1 MIRELDDY
9 LKEYSTSL
17 PQTLEWL
24 ERETHLRT
32 SHARMLSGPVVGGLL
47 ATFSKMLSPSR
58 VLEIGT
64 FTGYSAICLAQ
75 GLAPGG
81 TMDALEINDE
91 LESLILEGFCRAGV
105 DDRIKLIF
113 GDALR
118 SLDDLSGQSYD
129 LVYIDAN
136 KREYTSY
143 YQKVFPL
150 VRPGGFIIADNVLWD
165 GKVLNDDL
173 LKDAQSKEIAKFNKM
188 VKEDHRTENFIIP
201 LRDGLNVIRKL

>member
-17 PQTLEWL
+17 PQSLEWL

-47 ATFSKMLSPSR
+47 AAFSKMLSPSR
-58 VLEIGT
+58 ILEIGT

-81 TMDALEINDE
+81 SMDALEINDE

-118 SLDDLSGQSYD
+118 SLDDLIGQSYD

>member
-17 PQTLEWL
+17 PQSLEWL

-47 ATFSKMLSPSR
+47 SAFSKMLSPSR
-58 VLEIGT
+58 ILEIGT

-75 GLAPGG
+75 GLAAGG
-81 TMDALEINDE
+81 SMDALEINDE